1 MRVGSM
7 VAAGS
12 GGRQV
17 GMIRA
22 RLRLL
27 PLLAILLQLVASSA
41 LSAETT
47 TDRLVTVARI
57 WGAVKFVHPFLGYRQ
72 DIDWDLAGVRAAE
85 RAKTGEPLPSVIAE
99 MLSAL
104 GDPTT
109 RVVDKCIEQ
118 RVEPEP
124 ATGYFLLDD
133 ETLFIPMSALASS
146 SVDPTLRGYLMDAK
160 WVIVDLRTPAG
171 ECATPSL
178 PLLPLLEPILLSQS
192 AAPPDERM
200 VFHHGYRS
208 HYADLWTP
216 YQSRFDTTS
225 RAVSGGAGANEEAS
239 AVFVVDTMTALPPLA
254 LALLREGRARLV
266 AVGEI
271 GEEVAV
277 RHLRVATGE
286 GYDALIR
293 AGELVEVRR
302 QAFTVGAAVSLSPSA
317 TLDEVLAA
325 SLDLTRMRRRA
336 VRAIRSRTLPLYEF
350 HLDSEYAEM
359 KYPDFGYRALA
370 AFRLWNVIH
379 YFYAYLHLI
388 DDWDARLPEVIEVLV
403 NASSQREYDLA
414 LARIMTWVPDGHSGA
429 YSDGFRN
436 LRGRAEPPFLVMPVE
451 GKPVVVELTDPTASG
466 PIAVGDELIAI
477 DGRPVAERYAEL
489 EPYVSASTEAA
500 KAQYITTYLALS
512 PQPSE
517 ASLTMRRP
525 DGSVYEAVV
534 HRGSY
539 ETVAPLKPWRILPGN
554 IGYVDLRWLDVSQVD
569 SMIRDIMGTRG
580 LIIDLRT
587 YPLGVFV
594 ALGRRLNTK
603 GLPSQVA
610 RLRIPELMGGE
621 RGEEVYSQNIGS
633 STLPVFKGKTVTLID
648 ERAQSQSEHTG
659 LVLEALSGTTFV
671 GSPTVGANGN
681 VTYMVMPGR
690 VYISFT
696 GMDVR
701 HLDGRQL
708 QRVGILPDVDVPRTV
723 RALSEGTDEVLDRA
737 IQILSQ

>member
-7 VAAGS
+7 VAASS
-12 GGRQV
+12 GGRRI
-17 GMIRA
+17 GMMEA
-22 RLRLL
+22 RIRLL

-47 TDRLVTVARI
+47 TDRLATVARI

-109 RVVDKCIEQ
+109 RVVQGCIEQ
-118 RVEPEP
+118 RVEAAP
-124 ATGYFLLDD
+124 AIGYFLLDD

-146 SVDPTLRGYLMDAK
+146 TVDPTLRGYLRDVK

-171 ECATPSL
+171 ACATPSL

-192 AAPPDERM
+192 AAPPDERV
-200 VFHHGYRS
+200 VFHDGYRS
-208 HYADLWTP
+208 HNADLSTP
-216 YQSRFDTTS
+216 YQSRFNPTS
-225 RAVSGGAGANEEAS
+225 RAVSGGAGANEKAS
-239 AVFVVDTMTALPPLA
+239 VVFVVDTMTALPPLA

-286 GYDALIR
+286 GYEALIR
-293 AGELVEVRR
+293 AGELGVRR
-302 QAFTVGAAVSLSPSA
+302 EALTVGAAVTLAPGA
-317 TLDEVLAA
+317 TLDKILAA

-403 NASSQREYDLA
+403 NASSQTEYDLA
-414 LARIMTWVPDGHSGA
+414 LARIMTWVPDGHSLANSAGF
-429 YSDGFRN
+429 SD
-436 LRGRAEPPFLVMPVE
+436 LRGRAKPPFLAMPVE

-477 DGRPVAERYAEL
+477 GGRPVAERYAEL

-500 KAQYITTYLALS
+500 KAYYITAYLARS

-517 ASLTMRRP
+517 ASLTMRSP
-525 DGSVYEAVV
+525 DGSVYETVV
-534 HRGSY
+534 HSGSY
-539 ETVAPLKPWRILPGN
+539 SAVAPLKPWRILPGS
-554 IGYVDLRWLDVSQVD
+554 IGYVDLRWLEMSQVD

-587 YPLGVFV
+587 YPKSVLEL
-594 ALGRRLNTK
+594 LGRRLNTK
-603 GLPSQVA
+603 GLSGQVA
-610 RLRIPELMGGE
+610 QIRIPQLMGGE
-621 RGEEVYSQNIGS
+621 RGEKSYPYVIGS

-659 LVLEALSGTTFV
+659 LVLEALNGTTFV
-671 GSPTVGANGN
+671 GSPTVGANGH
-681 VTYMVMPGR
+681 VTSMVMPGS
-690 VYISFT
+690 VYIQFT

-708 QRVGILPDVDVPRTV
+708 QRIGILPDVEVPRTV
-723 RALSEGTDEVLDRA
+723 RALSEGTDEVLERA

>member
-1 MRVGSM
+1 
-7 VAAGS
+7 
-12 GGRQV
+12 
-17 GMIRA
+17 
-22 RLRLL
+22 
-27 PLLAILLQLVASSA
+27 LLAILLQLVASSA

-72 DIDWDLAGVRAAE
+72 DLDWDLAGVRAAE

-109 RVVDKCIEQ
+109 RVVQECIEQ
-118 RVEPEP
+118 RVEPAP

-146 SVDPTLRGYLMDAK
+146 SVDPALRGYLRDVK

-171 ECATPSL
+171 ACATPSL
-178 PLLPLLEPILLSQS
+178 PLLPLLEPTLLSQS
-192 AAPPDERM
+192 AAPPDERV
-200 VFHHGYRS
+200 VFHNGYRS
-208 HYADLWTP
+208 QYTGLWTP
-216 YQSRFDTTS
+216 YQSRFNPMS
-225 RAVSGGAGANEEAS
+225 RVVSGGAGANEKAS
-239 AVFVVDTMTALPPLA
+239 AVFVVDTTTALPPLA

-266 AVGEI
+266 SVGEI
-271 GEEVAV
+271 GEEIAV

-286 GYDALIR
+286 GYAALIR
-293 AGELVEVRR
+293 AGELGV
-302 QAFTVGAAVSLSPSA
+302 QGKAFTVGAAVTLPPGA

-336 VRAIRSRTLPLYEF
+336 VRVIHSRPLPRYEF
-350 HLDSEYAEM
+350 RLDSEYAEM
-359 KYPDFGYRALA
+359 KYPNFGYRALA
-370 AFRLWNVIH
+370 AFRLWNVVH

-414 LARIMTWVPDGHSGA
+414 LARIMTWVPDGHSRV
-429 YSDGFRN
+429 YSAGFME
-436 LRGRAEPPFLVMPVE
+436 LRGTVQPPFFAMPVE

-466 PIAVGDELIAI
+466 PIAVGDEIIAV

-500 KAQYITTYLALS
+500 KAYYITTYLALS

-525 DGSVYEAVV
+525 DGSVHETVVRRDSYEAV
-534 HRGSY
+534 
-539 ETVAPLKPWRILPGN
+539 APRKPWRILPGN
-554 IGYVDLRWLDVSQVD
+554 IGYVDLRWLEISQVD
-569 SMIRDIMGTRG
+569 IMIRDIMGTRG

-587 YPLGVFV
+587 YPLGVFG

-603 GLPSQVA
+603 GLPAHVA
-610 RLRIPELMGGE
+610 RIRIPQLMGGE
-621 RGEEVYSQNIGS
+621 RGEESFPQDIGS
-633 STLPVFKGKTVTLID
+633 STWPVFKGKTVTLID
-648 ERAQSQSEHTG
+648 ERAQSQSEHTA
-659 LVLEALSGTTFV
+659 LVLEALNGTTFV

-690 VYISFT
+690 VYILFT

-708 QRVGILPDVDVPRTV
+708 QRVGILPDVEVPRTV